1 MILYHASTVK
11 ISEFY
16 IPYGGLHL
24 GGLYSSLEA
33 ALRKLR
39 SNDCPLYEETVYL
52 HRVQVDL
59 GRIACMDDLG
69 GDQEWRDVF
78 STDYDSVQYVNKYEP
93 DVEPSYMVWDASR
106 VRVLDVDPI
115 HMDDAEDMINEFLE
129 EQ

>member
-39 SNDCPLYEETVYL
+39 SDSCPLDEDTVYL
-52 HRVQVDL
+52 HTVKVNL
-59 GRIACMDDLG
+59 GRIAYMDDLG

-106 VRVLDVDPI
+106 ATVISVESI
-115 HMDDAEDMINEFLE
+115 HMDKAEDMINEFLE
-129 EQ
+129 KC

>member
-24 GGLYSSLEA
+24 GGIYSSLEA

-39 SNDCPLYEETVYL
+39 SDSCPLDEDTVYL
-52 HRVQVDL
+52 HTVKVNL
-59 GRIACMDDLG
+59 GRTVCMDDLG

-78 STDYDSVQYVNKYEP
+78 STDYDSIKYVNKYEP

-106 VRVLDVDPI
+106 VTVLNVECI
-115 HMDDAEDMINEFLE
+115 HMDKAEDMINEFI
-129 EQ
+129 EQY